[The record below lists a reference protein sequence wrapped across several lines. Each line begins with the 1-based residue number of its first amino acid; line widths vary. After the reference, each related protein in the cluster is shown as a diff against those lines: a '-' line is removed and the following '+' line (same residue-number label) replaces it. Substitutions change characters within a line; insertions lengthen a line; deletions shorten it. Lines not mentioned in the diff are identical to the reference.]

1 MSREENKGIV
11 RRYQDALNRNDLDAL
26 DEVVAADIR
35 MPDILPGFPQGIEG
49 AKQIQRLTVAGVPDW
64 RVTIVDLIAE
74 GDRVAARITMTG
86 TQTGEFFGIPPSGR
100 TFRITGIYIAR
111 IANGKIVEHR
121 GVEDALGLMRQLGA
135 MT

>member
-49 AKQIQRLTVAGVPDW
+49 AKKIHQHDCDCFSL
-64 RVTIVDLIAE
+64 LI
-74 GDRVAARITMTG
+74 
-86 TQTGEFFGIPPSGR
+86 GI
-100 TFRITGIYIAR
+100 
-111 IANGKIVEHR
+111 
-121 GVEDALGLMRQLGA
+121 
-135 MT
+135 

>member
-1 MSREENKGIV
+1 MSIEDNKTVV

-49 AKQIQRLTVAGVPDW
+49 VKKIHQRTLAGAPDFHT
-64 RVTIVDLIAE
+64 TIDFMVAE
-74 GDRVAARITMTG
+74 GDYVVSHLTITG

-100 TFRITGIYIAR
+100 SFRFTGISVAR

-121 GVEDALGLMRQLGA
+121 GVEDAVGLMRQLGA
-135 MT
+135 MP